1 MWVATVRDAAII
13 LLALESLVIGVL
25 LSVLLWQLRNL
36 SRMLEQ
42 EVKPLLDSVNE
53 TVGTVKGTSTF
64 LSDTVVSPVVEAI
77 STVAGFRRGLKTLGS
92 LRRSDEESDDLE

>member
-77 STVAGFRRGLKTLGS
+77 STVAGLRRGLKTLGS
-92 LRRSDEESDDLE
+92 LRRSDEESDDQE